1 MPDLFE
7 TDVETIQVLCKNC
20 GRPLEIANS
29 AMSVFGSLDSV
40 LCMECLLAHDTDS
53 KGDVTVPLPER
64 IRLIDAAV
72 DDFAA
77 HLRNVL
83 LRCVKPD
90 LTWNRAHGIEEWP
103 DPLDT
108 IASAF
113 GPGIWY
119 AMRRGRHR
127 AGEQDDQD

>member
-7 TDVETIQVLCKNC
+7 SDVETIQVLCKNC

-40 LCMECLLAHDTDS
+40 LCMECLLAHESGSLPETS
-53 KGDVTVPLPER
+53 VSLPER
-64 IRLIDAAV
+64 VRLIDGAV
-72 DDFAA
+72 DEFAV

-83 LRCVKPD
+83 MRCVKPD
-90 LTWNRAHGIEEWP
+90 LTWNRAYSIEEWP

-108 IASAF
+108 VAAAF

-119 AMRRGRHR
+119 AMRVEGRR
-127 AGEQDDQD
+127 ASRHETE